1 MPIVKAS
8 ALYFALTF
16 AAGWMLGPIREFWVI
31 PRLGRTAG
39 FLLEAPLMLV
49 VSFLVAR
56 WIVRR
61 FAVPSAVPTRALM
74 GLVALGMLLIAEFLG
89 TWGLRGLSPTEYL
102 ASLRS
107 LPGAVTVAAYLLFAT
122 MPILVGPGQG
132 RT

>member
-16 AAGWMLGPIREFWVI
+16 AAGWILGPIREFWVI
-31 PRLGRTAG
+31 PRL
-39 FLLEAPLMLV
+39 
-49 VSFLVAR
+49 
-56 WIVRR
+56 VR
-61 FAVPSAVPTRALM
+61 TRALM